1 MRSRKLLRSP
11 SSSGSEVKSES
22 GDSGISCFTCCFV
35 LSTISSSESLM
46 PCFFCKC
53 LLISDLRFV
62 LKEGVNRSAYARNKR
77 RESNLRL
84 GAAAENTSITLPA
97 MLLLLMASARR
108 LVSEALATP
117 CYGALVRFLVGA
129 TWRLEYDVSK
139 I

>member
-1 MRSRKLLRSP
+1 M
-11 SSSGSEVKSES
+11 
-22 GDSGISCFTCCFV
+22 
-35 LSTISSSESLM
+35 
-46 PCFFCKC
+46 
-53 LLISDLRFV
+53 
-62 LKEGVNRSAYARNKR
+62 NRSAYARNKR
-77 RESNLRL
+77 RELNLRL